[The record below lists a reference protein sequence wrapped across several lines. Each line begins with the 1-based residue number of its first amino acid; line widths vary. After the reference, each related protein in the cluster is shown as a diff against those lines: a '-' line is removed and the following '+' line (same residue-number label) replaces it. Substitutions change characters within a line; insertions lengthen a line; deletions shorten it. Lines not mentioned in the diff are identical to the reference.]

1 MCNVFNLHKTNK
13 NFTTDVKSCS
23 TEKNINVIKFNKQ
36 SMDLKKTQVT
46 EKNLVKSPSGYKF
59 LRSKYVFYNFSI
71 KFILECVKTEKNVG
85 KIQELDNQVSSSS
98 KSVGKFL

>member
-1 MCNVFNLHKTNK
+1 
-13 NFTTDVKSCS
+13 
-23 TEKNINVIKFNKQ
+23 
-36 SMDLKKTQVT
+36 MDLNKTHVT

-59 LRSKYVFYNFSI
+59 LCSKNVFYNFSI

-98 KSVGKFL
+98 KSIGKFL